1 MSVRSKKPSKQR
13 LAVYKS
19 PKHIKKKLLTAPV
32 SPELRAKYGIRRMTV
47 RKGDTVRILR
57 GEWKG
62 HEGKVISVD
71 YEKVSIH
78 VDGVTVRKADGTPV
92 YYPVHPSNVLI
103 IRLDLSDKKRR
114 KIIERRTGRE
124 VQLVEEPKEEGEK
137 EKVEETSAGEKASDE
152 EVNKVENKSEGG
164 V

>member
-1 MSVRSKKPSKQR
+1 MSIRSKKPSKQR
-13 LAVYKS
+13 LAIYTS
-19 PKHIKKKLLTAPV
+19 PKHIRKKFLTAPV
-32 SPELRAKYGIRRMTV
+32 SPELRAKYGIKRMTV

-57 GEWKG
+57 GEWRG

-71 YEKVSIH
+71 YDKVSIH

-92 YYPVHPSNVLI
+92 YYPIHPSNVLI

-114 KIIERRTGRE
+114 KIIERRTGHE
-124 VQLVEEPKEEGEK
+124 VQVVEGSEESTKEEM
-137 EKVEETSAGEKASDE
+137 EESTTGNE
-152 EVNKVENKSEGG
+152 EVNKVESKSEGG